1 MSELFN
7 RLLDE
12 SFNAPR
18 RPAPRPD
25 EIVDTD
31 KIGPASL
38 GETFG
43 RGVTVGIEG
52 LKTDVEYFKGI
63 FNTLTGDEEAAA
75 ANIRKARVRESFIPD
90 YLSGIESFGEFLDNP
105 TFDGFVTQAFK
116 AGGQVLP
123 SAITSIAGA
132 GTGAL
137 VAGLGRGLITA
148 GNRAAAN
155 RLLRDTVQRNIKGI
169 ATADEKA
176 LLEQAF
182 AKLKK
187 DAGAGLL
194 RRDVGRGAIT
204 GAFAAEYPPLA
215 GSAFSEALD
224 SGRDP
229 DRSQAFRAL
238 GVAAPQAAVGVG
250 GEVALVKLFGKVAK
264 SRATKGGS
272 WYGKLA
278 KDINKGILGG
288 GAVEAAT
295 ETVQESIAIANR
307 RAMDDE
313 FTTQEGQLRLAE
325 AAFAGFF
332 GGAGIGGAGGTVGGA
347 ISAVNSNDV
356 MSKASSFLRQGQDQI
371 VSDQITEQQYGPMGT
386 AIPTVESDRSIKAQL
401 KAMFDRT
408 SSKQAVFIPGATPAQ
423 NANKNGDVE
432 AAVIDGNE
440 AYTAFIKGKGTIVT
454 TSKQLAEEVVKAGA
468 SDTALK
474 EALGYS
480 AVPETLDPQSIV
492 IQALDEEGNVV
503 SEEVT
508 SEENKDNAVEAA
520 RNLMPKGGRVAE
532 TTYEKALEARQE
544 LVTEENK
551 PTQGEFNF
559 EVEPEQGQLDFG
571 ETETRDDLDQGTL
584 TLLQDEIT
592 KLRAE
597 DQKIR
602 RENPESVVNGETT
615 ASENL
620 RAIRNVLV
628 EEELVGSF
636 FIKQIDTQLE
646 QMTGRSSTPNVN
658 ETAEGGAVIAE
669 IDGSLDQ
676 RENIGDVSEQSLL
689 NTDPSE
695 GKAFLREIASR
706 RKDKKFKARKTNKM
720 FDDLKKAQKEY
731 LELFDLPDNYFEVND
746 FAQSI
751 PTAALKAAIAAKKQ
765 NPAANI
771 AIIPATSAPNID
783 GAVSRLKDEDGT
795 DLIQVVEYADN
806 IIEYQVSFPLRDKK
820 GNFLRD
826 NKGKVVYKKETRRG
840 TIDNAL
846 ADVFESAQEGRFAEE
861 SGFEMAAVDEN
872 GNVGDFKPINL
883 IAITALGARLLSDA
897 AFKSGVRGNL
907 SNRFSVRASF
917 TQGLAEFLS
926 NGYEIRHKDIPDIF
940 GMSDGT
946 YSPDNPDA
954 ISGSLVFKMFR
965 SASTPNINK
974 VKPVINNRTGEQISD
989 SPLVWTS
996 KGKSYSIKYILSPET
1011 TTQNQAEQDAR
1022 NEIAYTNAV
1031 LMRVLQ
1037 NERNP
1042 DGSLGT
1048 GRTDYTDGTN
1058 NTDYRGNLILDG
1070 EKIAEDFGEEAI
1082 DAAEAEI
1089 ENEYFFGEY
1098 EQAAS
1103 RVALEQT
1110 VDEEGNTVTVS
1121 GVVEDPD
1128 VVESETAIQEI
1139 KTQEELR
1146 QAKIGMA
1153 QDTAVNRPEDPVK
1166 STPQGRREAAQ
1177 AAKAVD
1183 ERKAKLNSEEN
1194 KILDNLRKENA
1205 EKNTARAE
1213 AIVNNAEEQIRNKKK
1228 QNQGKFA
1235 NTKLDNTK
1243 VYGFKSRATQEVAKF
1258 INFALDA
1265 AGLKNAPIIFSLT
1278 ELKAM
1283 LAEGLDLEQN
1293 FSQQMVQDVNRTL
1306 VDFESKPTLRGRLI
1320 KDNNIKDGNVNSIVI
1335 IDDTKGTPTT
1345 EANAK
1350 NLEHMLTASHEIGHA
1365 LFKNIIDDLKKDSN
1379 KEIYNRLFENFKKSG
1394 QPYTI
1399 LKDLYPNNPDL
1410 QFEEYFAD
1418 QVSKWA
1424 SKQFKNKKPKNI
1436 VEKTYKNIVARMER
1450 YYRAL
1455 RKAGSRKLRRIGD
1468 TRIDADFEIF
1478 ITNVMETRKASGGTN
1493 NFVRD
1498 TVINAIVER
1507 SKKSGRS
1514 QANVEKV
1521 VNIAE
1526 KVLGKKPN
1534 KATRKGQLEFSR
1546 QQTGFRNPS
1555 KKQIAEREAKKQ
1567 AELDALKNKPSQP
1580 SEPSTEPNKLKQA
1593 VREAAGLRN
1602 KIVESRGV
1610 KALGSMLQTADSYLR
1625 TLGGAKY
1632 GATLNRIADFF
1643 YIRAQQGRK
1652 DYTPEGRSLGFVGDV
1667 GRARDYWQEELK
1679 KALGTEGKP
1688 ITDLRDPEIKAGIER
1703 AQSSIPTESM
1713 DKKSVEYKVRK
1724 FLEKFYE
1731 EYIGPN
1737 NKENASIEML
1747 KNYFPTVLD
1756 LEGIAVEPDGFVE
1769 IVLRKNIEAKK
1780 LTDEMEINRERVRIK
1795 KVVLSLLRRH
1805 DMLQDDVEG
1814 TPMPDKTAEEKKV
1827 DPLQYTERELKF
1839 TKNVGL
1845 SELQGTPYI
1854 KDPTDSLLEYLHS
1867 TIKRVE
1873 WNAYTKDAAG
1883 NDLLGPELDKLPPEM
1898 RAKAFDVIH
1907 TYLGYQNEP
1916 LSPLWRKVNSYGQF
1930 LQIIT
1935 ILPFAAIASIPELAG
1950 PLIVSKDFAAF
1961 KAGFVELFNSTFNYK
1976 EAETLA
1982 RDLAVITNE
1991 TVATAWMTQAEL
2003 DYMDPK
2009 VREWTDVFFKITGL
2023 NFFTRFTRIFASN
2036 MGVNFIIRH
2045 SDPATQNEN
2054 SLRYLNELGLTPDEI
2069 KAWVKGGREFTSPVG
2084 KKVRAGLQRF
2094 VESAILR
2101 PNAAE
2106 RPVWA
2111 SDPRWALIW
2120 QLKSFFYAYGKVILG
2135 GGKREFKARLAN
2147 ADKMPY
2153 QRMTEAGALVLLAGL
2168 AVFPLAM
2175 FGLEL
2180 REYAKNGLAWILPGV
2195 ESGDK
2200 YFRSDRMS
2208 WSEYSGEIID
2218 RSGVLG
2224 PFTLLNMM
2232 HQQAEW
2238 GKSPIIPLL
2247 GPTAETI
2254 DTALTNGFNV
2264 GKTFG
2269 DRLLPFY
2276 NVI

>member
-1 MSELFN
+1 VSELFN

-63 FNTLTGDEEAAA
+63 FNTLTGNEEAAA

-194 RRDVGRGAIT
+194 RRDVGRGAIG

-264 SRATKGGS
+264 SRATEGGS

-313 FTTQEGQLRLAE
+313 FTAQEGQLRLAE

-332 GGAGIGGAGGTVGGA
+332 GGAGIGGAGGTVGGV

-408 SSKQAVFIPGATPAQ
+408 SSKQAVFIPGATPVQ

-492 IQALDEEGNVV
+492 IQALDGEGNVV

-559 EVEPEQGQLDFG
+559 DVEPEQGQLDFG
-571 ETETRDDLDQGTL
+571 ETETRDDLDQATL

-706 RKDKKFKARKTNKM
+706 RKDKKFKARATSKV
-720 FDDLKKAQKEY
+720 FDSLKKARKEY
-731 LELFDLPDNYFEVND
+731 LELFDFPDNYFEVND

-751 PTAALKAAIAAKKQ
+751 PAAALKAAIAAKKQ

-783 GAVSRLKDEDGT
+783 GAVSRLKDQDGT
-795 DLIQVVEYADN
+795 DLLQVVEYADN

-820 GNFLRD
+820 GNLLRD
-826 NKGKVVYKKETRRG
+826 KDGKVIYKKETRRG
-840 TIDNAL
+840 TIEDAL

-917 TQGLAEFLS
+917 TQGLSEFLS
-926 NGYEIRHKDIPDIF
+926 NGYEIRHRDIPDIF

-965 SASTPNINK
+965 SPSTPNINK

-1139 KTQEELR
+1139 NTQEELR

-1153 QDTAVNRPEDPVK
+1153 QDTAVNRPEDPVE

-1177 AAKAVD
+1177 AAKRVD

-1205 EKNTARAE
+1205 EEGTARAE

-1293 FSQQMVQDVNRTL
+1293 FSQQMVQDVNRAL

-1320 KDNNIKDGNVNSIVI
+1320 KDNNIKDGNVNSIAI

-1468 TRIDADFEIF
+1468 TPIDADFEIF
-1478 ITNVMETRKASGGTN
+1478 ITNVMETRRASGGTN

-1567 AELDALKNKPSQP
+1567 AELDAVKDKPSQP
-1580 SEPSTEPNKLKQA
+1580 TTEPNKLKQA

-1731 EYIGPN
+1731 DYIGPN

-1814 TPMPDKTAEEKKV
+1814 TPMPDKTVEEKKV

-1961 KAGFVELFNSTFNYK
+1961 KAGFVELFNSIKNYK

-2054 SLRYLNELGLTPDEI
+2054 SLRYLNELGLTPDEV

-2094 VESAILR
+2094 VESSILR

>member
-63 FNTLTGDEEAAA
+63 FNTLTGNEEAAA

-194 RRDVGRGAIT
+194 RRDVGRGAIG

-264 SRATKGGS
+264 SRATEGGS

-313 FTTQEGQLRLAE
+313 FTAQEGQLRLAE

-332 GGAGIGGAGGTVGGA
+332 GGAGIGGAGGTVGGV

-408 SSKQAVFIPGATPAQ
+408 SSKQAVFIPGATPVQ

-492 IQALDEEGNVV
+492 IQALDGEGNVV

-559 EVEPEQGQLDFG
+559 DVEPEQGQLDFG
-571 ETETRDDLDQGTL
+571 ETETRDDLDQATL

-706 RKDKKFKARKTNKM
+706 RKDKKFKARATSKV
-720 FDDLKKAQKEY
+720 FDSLKKARKEY
-731 LELFDLPDNYFEVND
+731 LELFDFPDNYFEVND

-751 PTAALKAAIAAKKQ
+751 PAAALKAAIAAKKQ

-783 GAVSRLKDEDGT
+783 GAVSRLKDQDGT
-795 DLIQVVEYADN
+795 DLLQVVEYADN

-820 GNFLRD
+820 GNLLRD
-826 NKGKVVYKKETRRG
+826 KDGKVIYKKETRRG
-840 TIDNAL
+840 TIEDAL

-917 TQGLAEFLS
+917 TQGLSEFLS
-926 NGYEIRHKDIPDIF
+926 NGYEIRHRDIPDIF

-965 SASTPNINK
+965 SPSTPNINK

-1139 KTQEELR
+1139 NTQEELR

-1153 QDTAVNRPEDPVK
+1153 QDTAVNRPEDPVE

-1177 AAKAVD
+1177 AAKRVD

-1205 EKNTARAE
+1205 EEGTARAE

-1293 FSQQMVQDVNRTL
+1293 FSQQMVQDVNRAL

-1320 KDNNIKDGNVNSIVI
+1320 KDNNIKDGNVNSIAI

-1468 TRIDADFEIF
+1468 TPIDADFEIF
-1478 ITNVMETRKASGGTN
+1478 ITNVMETRRASGGTN

-1567 AELDALKNKPSQP
+1567 AELDAVKDKPSQP
-1580 SEPSTEPNKLKQA
+1580 TTEPNKLKQA

-1731 EYIGPN
+1731 DYIGPN

-1814 TPMPDKTAEEKKV
+1814 TPMPDKTVEEKKV

-1961 KAGFVELFNSTFNYK
+1961 KAGFVELFNSIKNYK

-2054 SLRYLNELGLTPDEI
+2054 SLRYLNELGLTPDEV

-2094 VESAILR
+2094 VESSILR

>member
-18 RPAPRPD
+18 RSAPRPN
-25 EIVDTD
+25 EMVDTD

-52 LKTDVEYFKGI
+52 LKTDVEYFKSI
-63 FNTLTGDEEAAA
+63 FNTITGDEEAAA

-137 VAGLGRGLITA
+137 VAGVGRGLITA

-155 RLLRDTVQRNIKGI
+155 RLLRDTVQRSIKGI
-169 ATADEKA
+169 ATPDEKA
-176 LLEQAF
+176 LLEQTF
-182 AKLKK
+182 NKLKK

-194 RRDVGRGAIT
+194 RRDVGTGAIA

-229 DRSQAFRAL
+229 DRGQAFRAL

-264 SRATKGGS
+264 SRASKGGS

-278 KDINKGILGG
+278 KDINKGIFGG

-356 MSKASSFLRQGQDQI
+356 MSKASNFLRQGQDQI
-371 VSDQITEQQYGPMGT
+371 VSDQITEQQYGPMNT

-440 AYTAFIKGKGTIVT
+440 AYTAFVKGKGTIVT

-492 IQALDEEGNVV
+492 VQALDEEGNVV

-520 RNLMPKGGRVAE
+520 KNLMPKGGRIAE

-559 EVEPEQGQLDFG
+559 DVEPEQGQLDFG

-620 RAIRNVLV
+620 RVIRNALA
-628 EEELVGSF
+628 EEELVPPSV
-636 FIKQIDTQLE
+636 IRQIDAEIQRI
-646 QMTGRSSTPNVN
+646 TGRTPTN
-658 ETAEGGAVIAE
+658 ESAEGGEVIAE
-669 IDGSLDQ
+669 VDGGLDQ
-676 RENIGDVSEQSLL
+676 QENLGDVSEQSIL

-706 RKDKKFKARKTNKM
+706 RKDNKFKARATSKV
-720 FDDLKKAQKEY
+720 FDSLKAARKEY
-731 LELFDLPDNYFEVND
+731 LKLFGLPNNYFEVNA

-751 PTAALKAAIAAKKQ
+751 PAAALKAAIAAKKQ

-783 GAVSRLKDEDGT
+783 GAVSRLKDQDGT
-795 DLIQVVEYADN
+795 DLLQVVEYADN

-820 GNFLRD
+820 GNLQRD
-826 NKGKVVYKKETRRG
+826 KDGKVIYKKETRRG
-840 TIDNAL
+840 TIENAL
-846 ADVFESAQEGRFAEE
+846 ADVFESAQEGRFAKE
-861 SGFEMAAVDEN
+861 SGFEMAAVDED

-883 IAITALGARLLSDA
+883 VAITALGARLLSDA
-897 AFKSGVRGNL
+897 AFKSGVTGNL

-926 NGYEIRHKDIPDIF
+926 NGYEIRHKDIPNIF
-940 GMSDGT
+940 GMMDET

-954 ISGSLVFKMFR
+954 LSSSLTR
-965 SASTPNINK
+965 NINK
-974 VKPVINNRTGEQISD
+974 VKPIINNRTGEQIAD

-996 KGKSYSIKYILSPET
+996 KGKSYSIKFILSPET

-1037 NERNP
+1037 NERSP

-1070 EKIAEDFGEEAI
+1070 EKIVEDFGEEAI

-1103 RVALEQT
+1103 RVASSKS
-1110 VDEEGNTVTVS
+1110 VDAEGNVVTEV

-1128 VVESETAIQEI
+1128 AVKSETAIQEI
-1139 KTQEELR
+1139 NTQGELR
-1146 QAKIGMA
+1146 QAKIGMN
-1153 QDTAVNRPEDPVK
+1153 QSNAVNRPEDPVE

-1177 AAKAVD
+1177 AVKRID
-1183 ERKAKLNSEEN
+1183 KRKESINRGEDPRQKEV
-1194 KILDNLRKENA
+1194 LDRLRKEAA
-1205 EKNTARAE
+1205 ENTENSERAE
-1213 AIVNNAEEQIRNKKK
+1213 AIANAAIEQLERETV
-1228 QNQGKFA
+1228 GSGEFS
-1235 NTKLDNTK
+1235 NTTLDNTT
-1243 VYGFKSRATQEVAKF
+1243 VYGFTSRATQEVAKF
-1258 INFALDA
+1258 IKFALDA

-1278 ELKAM
+1278 ELENM
-1283 LAEGLDLEQN
+1283 LANGLSLENN
-1293 FSQQMVQDVNRTL
+1293 FSNQIAQDIRKTII
-1306 VDFESKPTLRGRLI
+1306 DFKNKPTLRGRLI
-1320 KDNNIKDGNVNSIVI
+1320 KDPNDKNDNVNSIAI

-1350 NLEHMLTASHEIGHA
+1350 NLEYMLTASHEIGHA
-1365 LFKNIIDDLKKDSN
+1365 LFKSIIDDLKKGRN
-1379 KEIYNRLFENFKKSG
+1379 KEIYNRLLESFKKSG
-1394 QPYTI
+1394 EPYTT
-1399 LKDLYPNNPDL
+1399 LKDLYPDSLDL

-1424 SKQFKNKKPKNI
+1424 SKQFQNKRPKNI
-1436 VEKTYKNIVARMER
+1436 VERTYKNIVSRMKR

-1455 RKAGSRKLRRIGD
+1455 TQAEAPKLRRLGGNLNV
-1468 TRIDADFEIF
+1468 DADFEIF
-1478 ITNVMETRKASGGTN
+1478 INNVMETRRASGGTN

-1546 QQTGFRNPS
+1546 QQTGLRNPS

-1593 VREAAGLRN
+1593 VREATGLRN

-1625 TLGGAKY
+1625 TLGGVKY

-1679 KALGTEGKP
+1679 KALGTKGKP

-1703 AQSSIPTESM
+1703 AQSSTPTESM
-1713 DKKSVEYKVRK
+1713 DKNSVEYKVRK

-1854 KDPTDSLLEYLHS
+1854 KDPTDSLLEYLHG

-1961 KAGFVELFNSTFNYK
+1961 KAGFVELFNSIKNYK
-1976 EAETLA
+1976 EAEILA

-2054 SLRYLNELGLTPDEI
+2054 SLRYLNELGLTPAEV

-2254 DTALTNGFNV
+2254 DTALTNGFDV
-2264 GKTFG
+2264 GKTFS
-2269 DRLLPFY
+2269 DRLIPFF

>member
-63 FNTLTGDEEAAA
+63 FNTLTGNEEAAA

-194 RRDVGRGAIT
+194 RRDVGRGAIG

-264 SRATKGGS
+264 SRATEGGS

-313 FTTQEGQLRLAE
+313 FTAQEGQLRLAE

-332 GGAGIGGAGGTVGGA
+332 GGAGIGGAGGTVGGV

-408 SSKQAVFIPGATPAQ
+408 SSKQAVFIPGATPVQ

-454 TSKQLAEEVVKAGA
+454 TGKQLAEEVVKAGA

-480 AVPETLDPQSIV
+480 AVPERLDPQSIV
-492 IQALDEEGNVV
+492 IQALDGEGNVV

-559 EVEPEQGQLDFG
+559 DVEPEQGQLDFG
-571 ETETRDDLDQGTL
+571 ETETRDDLDQATL

-706 RKDKKFKARKTNKM
+706 RKDKKFKARATSKV
-720 FDDLKKAQKEY
+720 FDSLKKARKEY
-731 LELFDLPDNYFEVND
+731 LELFDFPDNYFEVND

-751 PTAALKAAIAAKKQ
+751 PAAALKAAIAAKKQ

-783 GAVSRLKDEDGT
+783 GAVSRLKDQDGT
-795 DLIQVVEYADN
+795 DLLQVVEYADN

-820 GNFLRD
+820 GNLLRD
-826 NKGKVVYKKETRRG
+826 KDGKVIYKKETRRG
-840 TIDNAL
+840 TIEDAL

-917 TQGLAEFLS
+917 TQGLSEFLS
-926 NGYEIRHKDIPDIF
+926 NGYEIRHRDIPDIF

-965 SASTPNINK
+965 SPSTPNINK

-1139 KTQEELR
+1139 NTQEELR

-1153 QDTAVNRPEDPVK
+1153 QDTAVNRPEDPVE

-1177 AAKAVD
+1177 AAKRVD

-1205 EKNTARAE
+1205 EEGTARAE

-1293 FSQQMVQDVNRTL
+1293 FSQQMVQDVNRAL

-1320 KDNNIKDGNVNSIVI
+1320 KDNNIKDGNVNSIAI

-1350 NLEHMLTASHEIGHA
+1350 NLEHMLTASYEIGHA

-1455 RKAGSRKLRRIGD
+1455 RKAGSRKLKRIGD
-1468 TRIDADFEIF
+1468 TPIDVDFEIF
-1478 ITNVMETRKASGGTN
+1478 ITNVMETRRASGGTN

-1567 AELDALKNKPSQP
+1567 AELDAVKDKPSQP
-1580 SEPSTEPNKLKQA
+1580 TTEPNKLKQA
-1593 VREAAGLRN
+1593 VREAVGLRN

-1731 EYIGPN
+1731 DYIGPN

-1814 TPMPDKTAEEKKV
+1814 TPMPDKTVEEKKV

-1961 KAGFVELFNSTFNYK
+1961 KAGFVELFNSIKNYK

-2054 SLRYLNELGLTPDEI
+2054 SLRYLNELGLTPDEV

-2094 VESAILR
+2094 VESSILR